1 MHTPNFR
8 FHPAHREHDPQK
20 MYAWIDKQVSANV
33 PKSIRGLFIDT
44 IIDVAEG
51 CADAEEK
58 NDIRLEAISKV
69 NGRYNM
75 GEVSPAERQQLLI
88 ALANLAPQQT
98 EDSDAEESPDDSVRL
113 LLQDRRDMIAGQ
125 MRGEKGRRGLRGGH
139 RDGVRQK
146 F

>member
-1 MHTPNFR
+1 MHTTNFR
-8 FHPAHREHDPQK
+8 FDSAHREHDPQK

-44 IIDVAEG
+44 IIDVADG
-51 CADAEEK
+51 CTDPQEK

-88 ALANLAPQQT
+88 ALANLAPVPVENQVT
-98 EDSDAEESPDDSVRL
+98 DPSPDDSVRL
-113 LLQDRRDMIAGQ
+113 LLADGREQ
-125 MRGEKGRRGLRGGH
+125 MRGNVGGLQHRVGRTGKH
-139 RDGVRQK
+139 AAKVVRK